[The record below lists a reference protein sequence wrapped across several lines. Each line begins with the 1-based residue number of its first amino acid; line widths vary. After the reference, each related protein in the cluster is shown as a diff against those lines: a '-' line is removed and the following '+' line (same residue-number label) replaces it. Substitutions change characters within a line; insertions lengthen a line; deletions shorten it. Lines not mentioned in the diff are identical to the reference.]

1 MAFSYRNFRTIFSA
15 AVVLMLITCSAERL
29 EAQVRQITLNEAVGI
44 ALEQSIEMQQAT
56 NNLERSD
63 AAVQGAY
70 GQFLPNLNATMGA
83 NRTTGRQFNQATISF
98 DEFTQNSISGNLGTS
113 VPLFTGWQNI
123 SNLRQARTDREAA
136 LTTFER
142 QREDVIFSTASNFLQ
157 VILNIELL
165 DIAKDNLE
173 TARKQLKQ
181 VQAQVEVGM
190 RPIVDQFNQEAE
202 VANNELIVIQR
213 QSQVNTSKVQ
223 LIRLLQLDALQDYEF
238 VVPQINMEGIIPQEF
253 QLSELIEAAL
263 SNRKDLR
270 AAQLQIESAEFAL
283 RGARS
288 GYMPTLSFS
297 ASISSSYG
305 DQYRLRSV
313 DGSGNIV
320 SETVGFGDQFFDQR
334 INRGLG
340 FNLSIPIFDR
350 FQTRTNVVN
359 RQIDLKNSRLAL
371 IDRQSLVFQEVRQA
385 YEDYRSLAQE
395 LVTTEVALRAAEKA
409 FETQQ
414 ERYNVGS
421 TTLIELTQAN
431 NAFFQ
436 ASSRRVQTIY
446 QFVFQEKLLDYFLG
460 RINEDVAF

>member
-1 MAFSYRNFRTIFSA
+1 MAISYRKFRTIFSA
-15 AVVLMLITCSAERL
+15 LAVCLLITATADPV
-29 EAQVRQITLNEAVGI
+29 EAQIRQISLNEAVSI
-44 ALEQSIEMQQAT
+44 AVEQSIEMQIAT

-63 AAVQGAY
+63 AAVRGAM
-70 GQFLPNLNATMGA
+70 GQFLPNLNASMGA

-136 LTTFER
+136 LTSFER
-142 QREDVIFSTASNFLQ
+142 QREDVIFSTASAFLQ
-157 VILNIELL
+157 VILNQELL
-165 DIAKDNLE
+165 DIAQDNLE
-173 TARKQLKQ
+173 TAQKQLEQ

-202 VANNELIVIQR
+202 VANTELIVIQR

-223 LIRLLQLDALQDYEF
+223 LIRILQLDALQDYEF
-238 VVPQINMEGIIPQEF
+238 TVPAINTEGIIPQEF
-253 QLSELIEAAL
+253 SLSELIEAAL
-263 SNRKDLR
+263 SNRKDIR
-270 AAQLQIESAEFAL
+270 AAELQIQSAELAL

-313 DGSGNIV
+313 DASGNLV

-359 RQIDLKNSRLAL
+359 RQIDLKNTRLAL

-395 LVTTEVALRAAEKA
+395 LETTAIALRAAEKA

-421 TTLIELTQAN
+421 STLIELTQAN

-460 RINEDVAF
+460 RITEDVTF